1 MLANSDNCSK
11 MTTKLVYVL
20 TCAPEK
26 HYIEQA
32 LIAVFSARY
41 WNPNAHIVLLVDDL
55 TDQLF
60 VGKRAQILD
69 FLTEKI
75 VVPFEDATLSPMY
88 RSRWIK
94 TSVRQLVKGDF
105 MFVDCDTVVC
115 KSLSDIDTFDCEVGA
130 VLESHLLV
138 EDFCS
143 GLRKKAIA
151 LNQKI
156 GVDLNLE
163 KEYYSSGVL
172 YVKDTPQTYRLYE
185 MWHQFWLE
193 SQALG
198 MPIDQPS
205 LAKANRECNHLI
217 KRIPDTYNCIL
228 FTMNDFTD
236 KAHILHIA
244 AYRNPSFVFSDKV
257 LSRVKECGLEEW
269 LKKVIL
275 QPQDTM
281 LPFDFVVRHSTFRK
295 RMGWIVCISHTAA
308 TIRRNIPALLADFPV
323 QSRFRN
329 VIVWFFY
336 HRFYM
341 IGATL
346 WMIWKRIQVLGKNDL
361 KDNCCRK

>member
-163 KEYYSSGVL
+163 KEFPNCKIILERMFPDVDVVVS
-172 YVKDTPQTYRLYE
+172 YRSTLAVEY
-185 MWHQFWLE
+185 
-193 SQALG
+193 QALNKSVF
-198 MPIDQPS
+198 MYEINTIDEIIEKINE
-205 LAKANRECNHLI
+205 LKNKA
-217 KRIPDTYNCIL
+217 
-228 FTMNDFTD
+228 
-236 KAHILHIA
+236 
-244 AYRNPSFVFSDKV
+244 
-257 LSRVKECGLEEW
+257 
-269 LKKVIL
+269 
-275 QPQDTM
+275 
-281 LPFDFVVRHSTFRK
+281 
-295 RMGWIVCISHTAA
+295 
-308 TIRRNIPALLADFPV
+308 
-323 QSRFRN
+323 
-329 VIVWFFY
+329 
-336 HRFYM
+336 
-341 IGATL
+341 
-346 WMIWKRIQVLGKNDL
+346 
-361 KDNCCRK
+361 